1 MISFFDLFSTENAKR
16 AASVAADVIANRASL
31 S

>member
-1 MISFFDLFSTENAKR
+1 MISFFDLVDTENAKR
-16 AASVAADVIANRASL
+16 AALVAADVIANTASM

>member
-1 MISFFDLFSTENAKR
+1 MISFFGLFDTENAKR
-16 AASVAADVIANRASL
+16 AAIVAADVIANRASL